1 MAMGA
6 TLLAGCGSEE
16 AADSSNT
23 TAADAT
29 DADTAADSE
38 AADASD
44 AADAADAADGDVI
57 KIGFA
62 QVGHESDWRTASTNS
77 AQSIFSAEN
86 GYDLQFV
93 DCDQDSAVQ
102 LEGSTWLHRAGCGLH
117 HHRPDRIDRLG
128 HGTDRVRRQVFRL
141 SSLTVRLMI
150 RTNIFHG

>member
-1 MAMGA
+1 MKKKLVSVLMCMAMGA

-23 TAADAT
+23 TAADAA

-57 KIGFA
+57 TIGFA

-93 DCDQDSAVQ
+93 DCDRIRQSSWRQYVASSSRMWITSS
-102 LEGSTWLHRAGCGLH
+102 STRSYRQAGT
-117 HHRPDRIDRLG
+117 RY
-128 HGTDRVRRQVFRL
+128 
-141 SSLTVRLMI
+141 
-150 RTNIFHG
+150 

>member
-1 MAMGA
+1 MKKKLVSVLMCMAMGA

-23 TAADAT
+23 TAADAA

-62 QVGHESDWRTASTNS
+62 QVGHESDWRTASTNPHS
-77 AQSIFSAEN
+77 PSSRQ
-86 GYDLQFV
+86 
-93 DCDQDSAVQ
+93 
-102 LEGSTWLHRAGCGLH
+102 R
-117 HHRPDRIDRLG
+117 
-128 HGTDRVRRQVFRL
+128 TDMIS
-141 SSLTVRLMI
+141 SSLTATRI
-150 RTNIFHG
+150 RQSSWRQYVASSSRMWITSSSTRSYRQAGTRY

>member
-1 MAMGA
+1 MKKKLVSVLMCMAMGA

-23 TAADAT
+23 TAADAA

-77 AQSIFSAEN
+77 AQSIFSAEK
-86 GYDLQFV
+86 
-93 DCDQDSAVQ
+93 
-102 LEGSTWLHRAGCGLH
+102 
-117 HHRPDRIDRLG
+117 RI
-128 HGTDRVRRQVFRL
+128 
-141 SSLTVRLMI
+141 
-150 RTNIFHG
+150 

>member
-1 MAMGA
+1 MKKKLVSVLMCMAMGA

-62 QVGHESDWRTASTNS
+62 QDGHESDWRPSS
-77 AQSIFSAEN
+77 RQ
-86 GYDLQFV
+86 
-93 DCDQDSAVQ
+93 
-102 LEGSTWLHRAGCGLH
+102 R
-117 HHRPDRIDRLG
+117 
-128 HGTDRVRRQVFRL
+128 TDMIS
-141 SSLTVRLMI
+141 SSLTATRI
-150 RTNIFHG
+150 RQSSWRQYVASSSRMWITSSSTRSYRQAGTRY